1 MRSTFAAFPTLISGN
16 LTGRGTLGSHS
27 SLPCARSPSATEW
40 DNPDKIQ
47 IATAGSVA
55 NDALFA
61 ISPNPHA
68 EDAQETAWRVLGSV
82 M

>member
-1 MRSTFAAFPTLISGN
+1 MGH
-16 LTGRGTLGSHS
+16 GKLGSRS
-27 SLPCARSPSATEW
+27 SLPGIRSPSATEW
-40 DNPDKIQ
+40 EDIQ

-61 ISPNPHA
+61 ISPDPHA
-68 EDAQETAWRVLGSV
+68 EDAQEPVRRALGTV